1 MTARRAALATA
12 KRALDNTTVREMH
25 DGLVVGLTIS
35 TGEMVGPGQ
44 LLFTLINTEEW
55 FADWNF
61 RETDLAAIA
70 RQGGSRTP
78 TNKRSWELMRCP
90 CIL

>member
-1 MTARRAALATA
+1 
-12 KRALDNTTVREMH
+12 MH

-61 RETDLAAIA
+61 RETDFAAIA
-70 RQGGSRTP
+70 RQGAAAGHQPTSAHGS
-78 TNKRSWELMRCP
+78 
-90 CIL
+90 